1 MTKKKQKPFRAAIL
15 RGLGVV
21 LPPLL
26 TIALFIWA
34 WSMINNYILQPVD
47 WLART
52 VVIASIS
59 EISDEKTSEADIAI
73 DGGRGPYIPHVVY
86 QTVANDEEQVLD
98 MSSATA
104 EDIYNRYVTMVYLKP
119 WLVAVVFMVLFVIIL
134 YFIGELLAAKFGRFA
149 FSQLEKI
156 VNRIPVIRN
165 VYSSV
170 KQVTDFLVGDHDME
184 FNQVVAVQYPSA
196 GIWSIGFVTGSSM
209 RGVREHV
216 GEEMISVLMPT
227 SPMPAT
233 GFTVTVPKSKTVE
246 LDLTIDQA
254 IQFVVSCGVVV
265 PFNQLCNDT
274 TPEQQQEAVRNSVE
288 AMIEHDT
295 PADSTDDDQHQESME
310 D

>member
-73 DGGRGPYIPHVVY
+73 DGGRGPYIRHVVY

-104 EDIYNRYVTMVYLKP
+104 EDIYDRYVTM
-119 WLVAVVFMVLFVIIL
+119 AVSYTHLTL
-134 YFIGELLAAKFGRFA
+134 
-149 FSQLEKI
+149 
-156 VNRIPVIRN
+156 
-165 VYSSV
+165 
-170 KQVTDFLVGDHDME
+170 
-184 FNQVVAVQYPSA
+184 
-196 GIWSIGFVTGSSM
+196 
-209 RGVREHV
+209 
-216 GEEMISVLMPT
+216 PT
-227 SPMPAT
+227 KA
-233 GFTVTVPKSKTVE
+233 
-246 LDLTIDQA
+246 
-254 IQFVVSCGVVV
+254 
-265 PFNQLCNDT
+265 
-274 TPEQQQEAVRNSVE
+274 
-288 AMIEHDT
+288 
-295 PADSTDDDQHQESME
+295 
-310 D
+310 